1 LQSEPKNS
9 GFVIHAK
16 KKIMFDQYLKK
27 LTELR
32 QANVPFVI
40 ATVVRREAP
49 SSGKT
54 GDRALIEQNGELWG
68 WIGGGC
74 TKGIMLK
81 EAREAIM
88 QGTPRLVRVSPG
100 VDEKTSEGIK
110 DYRMTCQSGGSVDVY
125 IEPVMPKPHL
135 IIMGKTAIAQAL
147 ARMAH
152 VLDYKVT
159 IMAMGATAELF
170 PTADE
175 LKIAF
180 NLAKVPL
187 SAQRFVVVCTQGEQD
202 EMALKAA
209 LKDNNGYVAFV
220 GSRKKRE
227 AVFEYLRTSGVAE
240 EELAKVKSPAGID
253 IHAKTPAEV
262 AVSILAEIIEYAHKE
277 PVIQTFEPIANDAD
291 SKFYINPVCGIP
303 VDKTAPKHIIAY
315 KGENVYFCCDGCK
328 IKFEAEPEKYMA
340 SQLSN

>member
-1 LQSEPKNS
+1 
-9 GFVIHAK
+9 
-16 KKIMFDQYLKK
+16 MFDQYLQK

-32 QANVPFVI
+32 QANVPFAI

-54 GDRALIEQNGELWG
+54 GDRALIEQNGNLWG

-88 QGTPRLVRVSPG
+88 QGAPRLVRVSPG
-100 VDEKTSEGIK
+100 AEEKASEGIV
-110 DYRMTCQSGGSVDVY
+110 DYKMTCHSGGSVDVY
-125 IEPVMPKPHL
+125 IEPIMPKPHL

-147 ARMAH
+147 ARMAN

-159 IMAMGATAELF
+159 VMAMGVDAELF

-175 LKIAF
+175 IKIAF
-180 NLAKVPL
+180 NLNKVPL
-187 SAQRFVVVCTQGEQD
+187 SAQRYVVVATQGEQD
-202 EMALKAA
+202 EMAMKAA

-220 GSRKKRE
+220 GSHKKRE

-240 EELAKVKSPAGID
+240 DELQKVKSPAGID
-253 IHAKTPAEV
+253 IQAKTPAEV
-262 AVSILAEIIEYAHKE
+262 AVSILAEIIQFAHSKPIVE
-277 PVIQTFEPIANDAD
+277 AFEPIANDPE
-291 SKFYINPVCGIP
+291 SKFYTNPVCGIP
-303 VDKTAPKHIIAY
+303 VDKTSPKHIIAY

-328 IKFEAEPEKYMA
+328 IKFEAEPEKYMTP
-340 SQLSN
+340 QLSI

>member
-1 LQSEPKNS
+1 
-9 GFVIHAK
+9 
-16 KKIMFDQYLKK
+16 MFDQYLKK

-54 GDRALIEQNGELWG
+54 GDRALIEQNGNLWG

-88 QGTPRLVRVSPG
+88 KGEPRLVRVSP
-100 VDEKTSEGIK
+100 DPDDKITIGIK
-110 DYRMTCQSGGSVDVY
+110 DYKMTCQSGGSVDVY

-147 ARMAH
+147 ARMAN

-175 LKIAF
+175 LKITF

-187 SAQRFVVVCTQGEQD
+187 SARRFVVVCTQGEQD

-209 LKDNNGYVAFV
+209 LKDNSGYVAFV
-220 GSRKKRE
+220 GSHKKRE

-240 EELAKVKSPAGID
+240 DELQKVKSPAGID
-253 IHAKTPAEV
+253 IQAKTPAEV
-262 AVSILAEIIEYAHKE
+262 AVSILAEIIEYTHSK
-277 PVIQTFEPIANDAD
+277 PVIETFEPIANDPD

-328 IKFEAEPEKYMA
+328 IKFEAEPEKYMTP
-340 SQLSN
+340 NP